1 MEKIMRNAPSIAV
14 LVVLVIQ
21 VSRVSEFGGRIGAG
35 LLAPVFAV
43 FLAGTIYVLSYWQG
57 RTKYV
62 VNADKVREAA
72 KHAQQMRMK
81 RLYDDVHNTSGGWL
95 FLFVVIEGFL
105 NLAETM
111 ANLPTGITAWEWA
124 GALMYGAFPTL
135 AAFGLGNLQA
145 LLDRVPHGVASKSA
159 LQSLFDT
166 MIQRIETQYAADAS
180 HDAPTANANA
190 SHDAK
195 SQRNADA
202 YPKACPHG
210 CGASLSSANAYTAHV
225 GRWCPV
231 VREKNAQNSQGE
243 ALQLEIASEQVVSR
257 ARELLRSQTVE
268 TPKKDE
274 K

>member
-1 MEKIMRNAPSIAV
+1 MEKIMRNAPSLAV
-14 LVVLVIQ
+14 LVVLIIQ
-21 VSRVSEFGGRIGAG
+21 VTRVSEFGGRIGAG

-62 VNADKVREAA
+62 VSADARDTA

-81 RLYDDVHNTSGGWL
+81 RLYDDVHKTSGGWL
-95 FLFVVIEGFL
+95 ILFVVIEGFL

-111 ANLPTGITAWEWA
+111 ANLPAGITVWEWA

-166 MIQRIETQYAADAS
+166 MIQRIETQYGADASQSAPTANKDAS
-180 HDAPTANANA
+180 HDAKPP
-190 SHDAK
+190 
-195 SQRNADA
+195 RNADA
-202 YPKACPHG
+202 YPKLCPHG
-210 CGASLSSANAYTAHV
+210 CGASLVNANAYTAHV

-231 VREKNAQNSQGE
+231 VREKNAQNSQGI
-243 ALQLEIASEQVVSR
+243 ALPLGIVTEQSVSR
-257 ARELLRSQTVE
+257 ARELLRSNSSE
-268 TPKKDE
+268 LPEKDE